1 MIVTHIIG
9 GLGNQMF
16 QYAMGR
22 ALSLQNRRALKLD
35 ISDFENYKLHQGF
48 ELQRLFNAPISI
60 ATPSE
65 IRDVLGWQAS
75 RFAKPWVMR
84 PTLSGLRRNSF
95 VVEPHFNYWPQIS
108 TVPSECYLHG
118 YWQTEKY
125 FERSTFEIREDFT
138 FKFPLKGRNSELAEH
153 MTRGN
158 SVSLHVRRGDYVRNS
173 RTNATHGVCSIEYY
187 QSAIEYI
194 LERVKHPILYVFSD
208 DIEWVKQNLRT
219 HLPTEYIDHN
229 QGAASHFDMR
239 LMSLCRH
246 HVIANSSFSWWGAW
260 LNPDPNKI
268 VIAPRKWFAANI
280 DTGDLLPATWTRL

>member
-1 MIVTHIIG
+1 
-9 GLGNQMF
+9 
-16 QYAMGR
+16 
-22 ALSLQNRRALKLD
+22 
-35 ISDFENYKLHQGF
+35 
-48 ELQRLFNAPISI
+48 
-60 ATPSE
+60 
-65 IRDVLGWQAS
+65 
-75 RFAKPWVMR
+75 
-84 PTLSGLRRNSF
+84 
-95 VVEPHFNYWPQIS
+95 
-108 TVPSECYLHG
+108 
-118 YWQTEKY
+118 
-125 FERSTFEIREDFT
+125 
-138 FKFPLKGRNSELAEH
+138 

-280 DTGDLLPATWTRL
+280 DTGPYCSCNMDTFVKPAARQVRLTIAMPVFNGGARLAMAVESIVRQTFADWELLIIDDGSHRWSLGCTGRPP